1 MATKKKV
8 ESNNTSTGGNDL
20 AELKLQISSPY
31 SEIGDWKIVKIMEY
45 RMMGYEDPYDLEELH
60 KARQA
65 VRDQINLLEG
75 NEVEAPVEVK
85 TEE

>member
-1 MATKKKV
+1 MAKKKV
-8 ESNNTSTGGNDL
+8 ESTANSTGEVS
-20 AELKLQISSPY
+20 ELKLQISSPY
-31 SEIGDWKIVKIMEY
+31 SDIGDWKIVKILEY

-75 NEVEAPVEVK
+75 NETETPVVK
-85 TEE
+85 SEE

>member
-1 MATKKKV
+1 MAKKKV
-8 ESNNTSTGGNDL
+8 ESTTNSTSEVS
-20 AELKLQISSPY
+20 ELKLQISSPY
-31 SEIGDWKIVKIMEY
+31 SDIGDWKIVKIMEY

-75 NEVEAPVEVK
+75 NETETPVAK
-85 TEE
+85 SEE

>member
-1 MATKKKV
+1 MAKKKV
-8 ESNNTSTGGNDL
+8 ESTVNSTSEVS
-20 AELKLQISSPY
+20 ELKLQISSPY
-31 SEIGDWKIVKIMEY
+31 SDIGDWKIVKIMEY

-75 NEVEAPVEVK
+75 NETETPVAK
-85 TEE
+85 SEE

>member
-1 MATKKKV
+1 MAKKKV
-8 ESNNTSTGGNDL
+8 ESTANSTSEVS
-20 AELKLQISSPY
+20 ELKLQISSPY
-31 SEIGDWKIVKIMEY
+31 SDIGDWKIAKIMEY

-75 NEVEAPVEVK
+75 NETETPVVK

>member
-1 MATKKKV
+1 MAKKKV
-8 ESNNTSTGGNDL
+8 ESTANSTSEVS
-20 AELKLQISSPY
+20 ELKLQISSPY
-31 SEIGDWKIVKIMEY
+31 SDIGDWKIVKILEY

-75 NEVEAPVEVK
+75 NETETPVVK
-85 TEE
+85 SEE

>member
-1 MATKKKV
+1 MAKKKV
-8 ESNNTSTGGNDL
+8 ESTANSTSEVS
-20 AELKLQISSPY
+20 ELKLQISSPY
-31 SEIGDWKIVKIMEY
+31 SEIGDWKIVKILEY

-75 NEVEAPVEVK
+75 NETETPVVK
-85 TEE
+85 SEE